1 MRHDFLCMARVWH
14 SFMPYGSCWPLALE
28 ARRGVATKVWYIY
41 GVYMVT
47 KMAKRTTNAKHKA
60 TFTLDEAT
68 TRALQEASAA
78 TGKSQ
83 SLVVREAVAQ
93 YGARPD
99 KMSPA
104 ERLHKLKV
112 YREIVKAVPARPH
125 AEVEAE
131 LEEIRRVRRED
142 RRNW

>member
-1 MRHDFLCMARVWH
+1 MARQ
-14 SFMPYGSCWPLALE
+14 
-28 ARRGVATKVWYIY
+28 KVTY
-41 GVYMVT
+41 
-47 KMAKRTTNAKHKA
+47 
-60 TFTLDEAT
+60 TLDADT
-68 TRALQEASAA
+68 VSAIKRAAKES
-78 TGKSQ
+78 GKPQ
-83 SLVVREAVAQ
+83 SWIVREAVAQ

-112 YREIVKAVPARPH
+112 YREIVKAVPPRPR

-131 LEEIRRVRRED
+131 LEEIRRARRED